1 VGRDGLVTSGPLAT
15 APSAG
20 LELIA
25 RRPLTEA
32 PVDVTFRLAPGDRPL
47 VAMGESVGPGTPLAE
62 RLRDAHV
69 ATIEGPAGAAL
80 RPGDRW
86 PLEGGHHVI
95 ETDELTGAGG
105 ARPGRRGLARRRAM
119 GPIGELL
126 FESGGRWRLASAE
139 HAEAVDSSVAGIV
152 REVRPGIRIVVRA
165 SGRLLPGNSALG
177 GSSHGRLE
185 LATGADGEVRP
196 GGLDVGSAGT
206 ILVVGSRVD
215 AETITRARAMG
226 IRGLIV
232 GGLAGK
238 ERRDYAASEA
248 RQRAAIHRVPP
259 FAVLVLDGAMRRPI
273 ADPVMAIL
281 AAVAGREV
289 ALVDDP
295 PGLVIDAPDIVL
307 PEVPADLVRVRSGPL
322 AGQTGVWQGLGGLR
336 RFAAGTHLESGLVRF
351 DDDTVAALPLA
362 DLERWG

>member
-1 VGRDGLVTSGPLAT
+1 MP
-15 APSAG
+15 AG
-20 LELIA
+20 LELVA
-25 RRPLTEA
+25 RRRLTA
-32 PVDVTFRLAPGDRPL
+32 SPVDVTFRLAPGDRPL
-47 VAMGESVGPGTPLAE
+47 VAVGESVGPGTPLAE
-62 RLRDAHV
+62 RLRDAHA
-69 ATIEGPAGAAL
+69 ATVDAPAGAAL

-95 ETDELTGAGG
+95 ESEELTGAGG
-105 ARPGRRGLARRRAM
+105 ARSTVRPARRALGRRRPT

-126 FESGGRWRLASAE
+126 FESGGRWRLASGE
-139 HAEAVDSSVAGIV
+139 HAEPVDSSVAGIV
-152 REVRPGIRIVVRA
+152 RDVRPGIRIVVRA
-165 SGRLLPGNSALG
+165 SGWLLPGNSALG

-273 ADPVMAIL
+273 AEPVMAIL
-281 AAVAGREV
+281 AAAAGREV
-289 ALVDDP
+289 AIVDDP
-295 PGLVIDAPDIVL
+295 PGLVIDAPDLLV
-307 PEVPADLVRVRSGPL
+307 PEVPVGLVRVRNGPL
-322 AGQTGVWQGLGGLR
+322 AGRTGTWQGLGGLR
-336 RFAAGTHLESGLVRF
+336 RFEAGTHLESGLVAF
-351 DDDTVAALPLA
+351 DDKPAVALPLA